1 VAVAVLARAGLGND
15 TRLAHAAGQQYL
27 AHAIVDL
34 VRPRVVEIFAL
45 EPDLRPAEFFRP
57 AAGMIDGA
65 WAPDKMLEFIGE
77 LGQELRIVAVSVVRL
92 SQLFDGVYQCF
103 RDE

>member
-1 VAVAVLARAGLGND
+1 
-15 TRLAHAAGQQYL
+15 
-27 AHAIVDL
+27 
-34 VRPRVVEIFAL
+34 
-45 EPDLRPAEFFRP
+45 
-57 AAGMIDGA
+57 
-65 WAPDKMLEFIGE
+65 MLEFIGE

>member
-1 VAVAVLARAGLGND
+1 
-15 TRLAHAAGQQYL
+15 
-27 AHAIVDL
+27 
-34 VRPRVVEIFAL
+34 
-45 EPDLRPAEFFRP
+45 
-57 AAGMIDGA
+57 MIDGA